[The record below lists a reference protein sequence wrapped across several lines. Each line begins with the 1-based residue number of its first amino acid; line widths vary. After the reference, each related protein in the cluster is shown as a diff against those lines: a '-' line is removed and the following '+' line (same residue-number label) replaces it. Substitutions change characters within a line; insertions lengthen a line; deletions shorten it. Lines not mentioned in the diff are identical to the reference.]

1 MDNLCAIIDVNRLGQ
16 SDPAP
21 LQHDMEQYK
30 ARMESF
36 GFHAIV
42 VDGHDVEELLKAF
55 AEAAATKGKPTMILA
70 KTYKG
75 RDFPEMEDKMNWHGK
90 ALGAKSAEVLEH
102 LKAKLISPTFE
113 AEVKAPIVDAPEVD
127 ITNIKL
133 SEPPNYK
140 KGDKLATRQAYG
152 TGKEKIYKLI
162 FERFKLSNYDLC
174 LNEFFIALVKV
185 GKNNDRVC
193 GLDGDM
199 KNSTFS
205 QELRKIFPERYLQT
219 QILLNSVLFFQR

>member
-1 MDNLCAIIDVNRLGQ
+1 MFA
-16 SDPAP
+16 
-21 LQHDMEQYK
+21 LQFWIFK
-30 ARMESF
+30 ILVSICTF
-36 GFHAIV
+36 
-42 VDGHDVEELLKAF
+42 LKA
-55 AEAAATKGKPTMILA
+55 P
-70 KTYKG
+70 
-75 RDFPEMEDKMNWHGK
+75 
-90 ALGAKSAEVLEH
+90 V
-102 LKAKLISPTFE
+102 
-113 AEVKAPIVDAPEVD
+113 VDAPEVD

-152 TGKEKIYKLI
+152 T
-162 FERFKLSNYDLC
+162 
-174 LNEFFIALVKV
+174 ALVKV

-205 QELRKIFPERYLQT
+205 QELRKIFPERYLQI

>member
-1 MDNLCAIIDVNRLGQ
+1 MKIIKLQGNVWEAINFAGFYKLDNLCAIIDVNRLGQ

-30 ARMESF
+30 SRMESF

-102 LKAKLISPTFE
+102 LKTKLISPTFE
-113 AEVKAPIVDAPEVD
+113 AV
-127 ITNIKL
+127 
-133 SEPPNYK
+133 
-140 KGDKLATRQAYG
+140 
-152 TGKEKIYKLI
+152 
-162 FERFKLSNYDLC
+162 
-174 LNEFFIALVKV
+174 VKV
-185 GKNNDRVC
+185 IHYFK
-193 GLDGDM
+193 
-199 KNSTFS
+199 
-205 QELRKIFPERYLQT
+205 
-219 QILLNSVLFFQR
+219 

>member
-30 ARMESF
+30 SRMESF

-102 LKAKLISPTFE
+102 LQAKLISPTFE
-113 AEVKAPIVDAPEVD
+113 AEVKVIH
-127 ITNIKL
+127 
-133 SEPPNYK
+133 Y
-140 KGDKLATRQAYG
+140 
-152 TGKEKIYKLI
+152 
-162 FERFKLSNYDLC
+162 FKLMNIEYRVHTTY
-174 LNEFFIALVKV
+174 I
-185 GKNNDRVC
+185 GK
-193 GLDGDM
+193 
-199 KNSTFS
+199 
-205 QELRKIFPERYLQT
+205 
-219 QILLNSVLFFQR
+219 